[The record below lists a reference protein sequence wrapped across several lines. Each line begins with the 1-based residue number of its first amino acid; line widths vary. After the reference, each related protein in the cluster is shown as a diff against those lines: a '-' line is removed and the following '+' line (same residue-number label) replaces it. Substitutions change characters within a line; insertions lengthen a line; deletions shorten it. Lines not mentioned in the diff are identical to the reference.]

1 MATPMHYLESDDVA
15 AMYINCAAID
25 NAPEEA
31 KKYLHEPGGQGDT
44 DYMITT
50 SISII
55 DYYNIPIPPRAW
67 VAWRNTHPLP
77 YDSQWPPDIRAIP
90 RIKNI
95 DARPEMQAEFK
106 RRGLTPQ

>member
-1 MATPMHYLESDDVA
+1 MHYLESDDVA
-15 AMYINCAAID
+15 AYYINKALFE

-31 KKYLHEPGGQGDT
+31 KKYLRQYGGQGET
-44 DYMITT
+44 DYLITDGVG
-50 SISII
+50 II
-55 DYYNIPIPPRAW
+55 DHFNVHIPPRTW

-77 YDSQWPPDIRAIP
+77 YDSEWWLDLKAIP

>member
-1 MATPMHYLESDDVA
+1 MAIPLYILESDDVA
-15 AMYINCAAID
+15 AYYINKALFE

-31 KKYLHEPGGQGDT
+31 KKYLREHGGQGET
-44 DYMITT
+44 DYLITDG
-50 SISII
+50 IRII
-55 DYYNIPIPPRAW
+55 DHFNIPIPPRAW
-67 VAWRNTHPLP
+67 VAWRNVNPLP
-77 YDSQWPPDIRAIP
+77 YDSQWPPDLDAIP